1 MLTVEQ
7 KEYIKKLDEKTV
19 VVELH
24 EEIEGYKFLIIENVF
39 IFISREYRSNN
50 FEISLMNFAEKKKMF
65 SRKKKIE
72 IIYSEKY
79 HYTDSWEEETEK
91 ENLLM
96 LSEYKKGNIRLI
108 DLPFVRDMFYCAED
122 REKQKKK
129 EIELENLYNEFK

>member
-7 KEYIKKLDEKTV
+7 KEYIKNLDEKTAI
-19 VVELH
+19 VELD
-24 EEIEGYKFLIIENVF
+24 EEIEDYKFLIIENVL
-39 IFISREYRSNN
+39 IARDWRSNL
-50 FEISLMNFAEKKKMF
+50 FKISLMNFIEKKKMF
-65 SRKKKIE
+65 SKKKKVE

-79 HYTDSWEEETEK
+79 HYTDKWEEDTEK

-96 LSEYKKGNIRLI
+96 LSEYKKGNLRLI
-108 DLPFVRDMFYCAED
+108 DLPFVRDMFYCVED

>member
-7 KEYIKKLDEKTV
+7 KEYIIKKLDEKTAI
-19 VVELH
+19 VELH
-24 EEIEGYKFLIIENVF
+24 EEIEGYKFLIIENVL
-39 IFISREYRSNN
+39 IARDWRSNL
-50 FEISLMNFAEKKKMF
+50 FKISLMNFIEKKKIF
-65 SRKKKIE
+65 SKKKKVE

-79 HYTDSWEEETEK
+79 HYTDKWEETTEK

-108 DLPFVRDMFYCAED
+108 DLPFVRDMFYCVED

>member
-7 KEYIKKLDEKTV
+7 KEYIKKLDEKTAI
-19 VVELH
+19 VELD
-24 EEIEGYKFLIIENVF
+24 EEIEDYKFLIIENVL
-39 IFISREYRSNN
+39 IARDWRSNL
-50 FEISLMNFAEKKKMF
+50 FKISLMNFIEKKKMF
-65 SRKKKIE
+65 SKKKKIE

-79 HYTDSWEEETEK
+79 HYTDKWEEDTEK

-96 LSEYKKGNIRLI
+96 LSEYKKGNLRLI
-108 DLPFVRDMFYCAED
+108 DLPFVRDMFYCVED

>member
-7 KEYIKKLDEKTV
+7 KEYIKKLDEKTAI
-19 VVELH
+19 VELD
-24 EEIEGYKFLIIENVF
+24 EEIEGYKFLIIENVL
-39 IFISREYRSNN
+39 IARDWRSNL
-50 FEISLMNFAEKKKMF
+50 FKISLMNFIEKKKMF
-65 SRKKKIE
+65 SKNKKVE

-79 HYTDSWEEETEK
+79 HYTDKWEEDTEK

-96 LSEYKKGNIRLI
+96 LSEYKKGNLRLI
-108 DLPFVRDMFYCAED
+108 DLPFVRDMFYCVED

>member
-7 KEYIKKLDEKTV
+7 KEYIKKLDEKTAI
-19 VVELH
+19 VELR

-39 IFISREYRSNN
+39 FSQWRTGL
-50 FEISLMNFAEKKKMF
+50 FKISLMNFREKKKIF
-65 SRKKKIE
+65 SKKKKVK

-79 HYTDSWEEETEK
+79 HYTDKWEKSAEK

-108 DLPFVRDMFYCAED
+108 DLPFVRDMFYCVED
-122 REKQKKK
+122 REKQKKR
-129 EIELENLYNEFK
+129 EIELENLYNEFKK

>member
-7 KEYIKKLDEKTV
+7 KEYMKRLDEKTAI
-19 VVELH
+19 VELR
-24 EEIEGYKFLIIENVF
+24 EEIEGYKFLIIENVL
-39 IFISREYRSNN
+39 IARDWRSNL
-50 FEISLMNFAEKKKMF
+50 FKISLMNFTEKKKMF
-65 SRKKKIE
+65 SKKKKVE

-79 HYTDSWEEETEK
+79 HYTDKWEEETEK

-108 DLPFVRDMFYCAED
+108 DLPFVRDMFYCVED

>member
-7 KEYIKKLDEKTV
+7 KEYIKKLDEKTAI
-19 VVELH
+19 VELR
-24 EEIEGYKFLIIENVF
+24 EEIEGYKFLIIENVL
-39 IFISREYRSNN
+39 IARDWRSNL
-50 FEISLMNFAEKKKMF
+50 FKISLMNFTEKKKMF
-65 SRKKKIE
+65 SKKKKVE

-79 HYTDSWEEETEK
+79 HYTDKWEEETEK

-96 LSEYKKGNIRLI
+96 LSEYKKGNLRLI
-108 DLPFVRDMFYCAED
+108 DLPFVRDMFYCVED

>member
-7 KEYIKKLDEKTV
+7 KEYIKKLDEKTAI
-19 VVELH
+19 VELD
-24 EEIEGYKFLIIENVF
+24 EEIEGYKFLIIENVL
-39 IFISREYRSNN
+39 IARDWRSNL
-50 FEISLMNFAEKKKMF
+50 FKISLMNFIEKEKMF
-65 SRKKKIE
+65 SKKKKVE

-79 HYTDSWEEETEK
+79 HYTDKWEEETEK

-108 DLPFVRDMFYCAED
+108 DLPFVRDMFYCVED

>member
-7 KEYIKKLDEKTV
+7 KEYIKKLDEKTAI
-19 VVELH
+19 VELD
-24 EEIEGYKFLIIENVF
+24 EEIEGYKFLIIENVL
-39 IFISREYRSNN
+39 IARDWRSNL
-50 FEISLMNFAEKKKMF
+50 FKISLMNFIEKKKMF
-65 SRKKKIE
+65 SKKKKVE

-79 HYTDSWEEETEK
+79 HYTDKWDETTEK

-96 LSEYKKGNIRLI
+96 LSEYKKGNLRLI
-108 DLPFVRDMFYCAED
+108 DLPFVRDMFYCVED

>member
-7 KEYIKKLDEKTV
+7 KEYIKKLDEKTAI
-19 VVELH
+19 VELR
-24 EEIEGYKFLIIENVF
+24 EEIEGYKFLIIENVLF
-39 IFISREYRSNN
+39 AEDWRTEY
-50 FEISLMNFAEKKKMF
+50 FTISLMNFVEKKKIF
-65 SRKKKIE
+65 SRKKKVE
-72 IIYSEKY
+72 IIYSVKY
-79 HYTDSWEEETEK
+79 SYKDKWDEETEK

-108 DLPFVRDMFYCAED
+108 DLPFVRDMFYCVED

>member
-7 KEYIKKLDEKTV
+7 KEYIKRLDEKTAI
-19 VVELH
+19 VELD
-24 EEIEGYKFLIIENVF
+24 EEIEGYKFLIIENVV
-39 IFISREYRSNN
+39 IARDWRSNL
-50 FEISLMNFAEKKKMF
+50 FKISLMNFIEKKKIF
-65 SRKKKIE
+65 SKKKKVE

-79 HYTDSWEEETEK
+79 HYTDKWEENTEK

-96 LSEYKKGNIRLI
+96 LSEYKKRNIRLI
-108 DLPFVRDMFYCAED
+108 DLPFVRDMFYCVED

>member
-7 KEYIKKLDEKTV
+7 KEYIKKLDEKTAI
-19 VVELH
+19 VELD
-24 EEIEGYKFLIIENVF
+24 EEIEGYKFLIIENVL
-39 IFISREYRSNN
+39 IARDWRSNL
-50 FEISLMNFAEKKKMF
+50 FKISLMNFIEKKKMF
-65 SRKKKIE
+65 SKKKKVE

-79 HYTDSWEEETEK
+79 HYTDKWEEDTEK

-108 DLPFVRDMFYCAED
+108 DLPFVRDMFYCVED

>member
-7 KEYIKKLDEKTV
+7 KEYIKKLDEKTAI
-19 VVELH
+19 VELR

-39 IFISREYRSNN
+39 FSQWRTGL
-50 FEISLMNFAEKKKMF
+50 FKISLMNFIEKKKMF
-65 SRKKKIE
+65 SKKKKVK

-79 HYTDSWEEETEK
+79 HYTDKWEESAEK

-108 DLPFVRDMFYCAED
+108 DLPFVRDMFYCVED

-129 EIELENLYNEFK
+129 EIELESLYNEFKK

>member
-7 KEYIKKLDEKTV
+7 KEYMKRLDEKTAI
-19 VVELH
+19 VELH
-24 EEIEGYKFLIIENVF
+24 EEVEGYKFLIIENVL
-39 IFISREYRSNN
+39 IARDWRSNL
-50 FEISLMNFAEKKKMF
+50 FKISLMNFIEKKKMF
-65 SRKKKIE
+65 SKKKKVE

-79 HYTDSWEEETEK
+79 HYTDKWEEETEK

-108 DLPFVRDMFYCAED
+108 DLPFVRDMFYCVED

>member
-7 KEYIKKLDEKTV
+7 KEYIKKLDEKTAI
-19 VVELH
+19 VELD
-24 EEIEGYKFLIIENVF
+24 EEVEGYKFLIIENVF
-39 IFISREYRSNN
+39 IARDWRTEY
-50 FEISLMNFAEKKKMF
+50 FKISLMNFIEKKKMF
-65 SRKKKIE
+65 SKKKKVE

-79 HYTDSWEEETEK
+79 HYTDKWEESTEK

-108 DLPFVRDMFYCAED
+108 DLPFVRDMFYCVED

>member
-7 KEYIKKLDEKTV
+7 KEYIKKLDEKTAI
-19 VVELH
+19 VELR
-24 EEIEGYKFLIIENVF
+24 EEIEGYKFLIIENVL
-39 IFISREYRSNN
+39 IARDWRSSL
-50 FEISLMNFAEKKKMF
+50 FKISLMNFIEKKKMF
-65 SRKKKIE
+65 SKKKKVE

-79 HYTDSWEEETEK
+79 HYTDKWEEETEK

-108 DLPFVRDMFYCAED
+108 DLPFVRDMFYCVED

>member
-1 MLTVEQ
+1 
-7 KEYIKKLDEKTV
+7 
-19 VVELH
+19 
-24 EEIEGYKFLIIENVF
+24 
-39 IFISREYRSNN
+39 
-50 FEISLMNFAEKKKMF
+50 MNFAEKKKMF

-79 HYTDSWEEETEK
+79 HYTDKWDETTEK

-108 DLPFVRDMFYCAED
+108 DLPFVRDMFYCAEE

-129 EIELENLYNEFK
+129 KIELENLYNEFK

>member
-7 KEYIKKLDEKTV
+7 KEYIKKLDEKTAI
-19 VVELH
+19 VELD
-24 EEIEGYKFLIIENVF
+24 EEIEGYKFLIIENVL
-39 IFISREYRSNN
+39 IARDWRSNL
-50 FEISLMNFAEKKKMF
+50 FKISLMNFIEKKKMF
-65 SRKKKIE
+65 SKKKKVE

-79 HYTDSWEEETEK
+79 HYTDKWEEDTEK

-96 LSEYKKGNIRLI
+96 LSEYKKGNLRLI
-108 DLPFVRDMFYCAED
+108 DLPFVRDMFYCVED

>member
-7 KEYIKKLDEKTV
+7 KEYIKKLDEKTAI
-19 VVELH
+19 VELN
-24 EEIEGYKFLIIENVF
+24 EEIEGYKFLIIENVL
-39 IFISREYRSNN
+39 IARDWRSNL
-50 FEISLMNFAEKKKMF
+50 FKISLMNFIEKKKMF
-65 SRKKKIE
+65 SKKKKVE

-79 HYTDSWEEETEK
+79 HYTDKWEESAEK

-108 DLPFVRDMFYCAED
+108 DLPFVRDMFYCVED

>member
-7 KEYIKKLDEKTV
+7 KEYIKKLDEKTAI
-19 VVELH
+19 VELD
-24 EEIEGYKFLIIENVF
+24 EEIEGYKFLIIENVL
-39 IFISREYRSNN
+39 IARDWRSNL
-50 FEISLMNFAEKKKMF
+50 FKISLMNFIEKKKMF
-65 SRKKKIE
+65 SKKKKIE

-79 HYTDSWEEETEK
+79 HYTDKWEEDTEK

-108 DLPFVRDMFYCAED
+108 DLPFVRDMFYCVED

>member
-7 KEYIKKLDEKTV
+7 KEYMKRLDEKTAI
-19 VVELH
+19 VELD
-24 EEIEGYKFLIIENVF
+24 EEIEGYKFLIIENVL
-39 IFISREYRSNN
+39 IARDWRSNL
-50 FEISLMNFAEKKKMF
+50 FKISLMNFIEKKKMF
-65 SRKKKIE
+65 SKKKKVE

-79 HYTDSWEEETEK
+79 HYTDKWEEETEK

-108 DLPFVRDMFYCAED
+108 DLPFVRDMFYCVED

>member
-7 KEYIKKLDEKTV
+7 KEYMKRLDEKTAI
-19 VVELH
+19 VELH
-24 EEIEGYKFLIIENVF
+24 EEVEGYKFLIIENVL
-39 IFISREYRSNN
+39 IARDWRSNL
-50 FEISLMNFAEKKKMF
+50 FKISLMNFTEKKKMF
-65 SRKKKIE
+65 SKKKKVE

-79 HYTDSWEEETEK
+79 HYTDKWEEETEK

-96 LSEYKKGNIRLI
+96 LSEYKKGNLRLI
-108 DLPFVRDMFYCAED
+108 DLPFVRDMFYCVED

>member
-7 KEYIKKLDEKTV
+7 KEYMKRLDEKTAI
-19 VVELH
+19 VELH
-24 EEIEGYKFLIIENVF
+24 EEVEGYKFLIIENVL
-39 IFISREYRSNN
+39 IARDWRSNL
-50 FEISLMNFAEKKKMF
+50 FKISLMNFTEKKKMF
-65 SRKKKIE
+65 SKKKKVE

-79 HYTDSWEEETEK
+79 HYTDKWEEDTEK

-96 LSEYKKGNIRLI
+96 LSEYKKGNLRLI
-108 DLPFVRDMFYCAED
+108 DLPFVRDMFYCVED

>member
-7 KEYIKKLDEKTV
+7 KEYIKKLDEKTAI
-19 VVELH
+19 VELR
-24 EEIEGYKFLIIENVF
+24 EEIEGYKFLIIENVL
-39 IFISREYRSNN
+39 IARDWRSSL
-50 FEISLMNFAEKKKMF
+50 FKISLMNFTEKKKMF
-65 SRKKKIE
+65 SKKKKVE

-79 HYTDSWEEETEK
+79 HYTDKWEEETEK

-108 DLPFVRDMFYCAED
+108 DLPFVRDMFYCVED

>member
-7 KEYIKKLDEKTV
+7 KEYIKRLDEKTAI
-19 VVELH
+19 VELR
-24 EEIEGYKFLIIENVF
+24 EEIEGYKFLIIENVL
-39 IFISREYRSNN
+39 IARDWRSSL
-50 FEISLMNFAEKKKMF
+50 FKISLMNFTEKKKMF
-65 SRKKKIE
+65 SKKKKVE

-79 HYTDSWEEETEK
+79 HYTDKWEEETEK

-108 DLPFVRDMFYCAED
+108 DLPFVRDMFYCVED